1 MNGRN
6 PPDDPLDDSNTR
18 CRHLGDWLIEGFLNI
33 SRKIHQTNWKSP
45 LAASSTL
52 SVDQDNSELK
62 EVIYDRIHSS
72 LLPLLQH
79 QITTLSLL
87 LAGLSKEPESGLKQ
101 MLAIQPEIDYNLTQ
115 IKAALDVVCPRGLS
129 SLNQADDQQLKQFKT
144 YRLVELREMLW
155 LLAAV
160 YICSALDE
168 ASRHIGRM
176 GFSTSSRP
184 QNRLSSTY
192 RKATPDALD
201 WIGFTIKHLRGSELD
216 VAENRWRYAVL
227 SIDKELDNL
236 ICLVNPTA
244 HSTNQ
249 GFPLAREPVILL
261 AKSAIPIIKLS
272 KLFFT
277 KLSRA
282 GMNRKLVSSST
293 DMNSIQLGCLCK
305 SAEKVSE
312 DLPKLLTLLSEADVL
327 DGAAAN
333 FDNSQ
338 NIIRLA
344 ATVASHFETPVQLAV
359 DYLVPLVPE
368 TGGLPNK
375 NYYKDWLLTWKI
387 QSILAIHNF
396 IQRALTI

>member
-6 PPDDPLDDSNTR
+6 PPDDPLDDSNAR

-236 ICLVNPTA
+236 ICLV
-244 HSTNQ
+244 
-249 GFPLAREPVILL
+249 
-261 AKSAIPIIKLS
+261 
-272 KLFFT
+272 
-277 KLSRA
+277 
-282 GMNRKLVSSST
+282 
-293 DMNSIQLGCLCK
+293 
-305 SAEKVSE
+305 SE